1 MSAYHN
7 NSIASGEGDDVSAGN
22 NSRASFLKSCLGCID
37 QVEAVDSQI
46 GTCIQLRLVS
56 RSALNEY
63 GCIATLHT

>member
-22 NSRASFLKSCLGCID
+22 NSRASFLKSCLGGID

-46 GTCIQLRLVS
+46 GTCIQLR
-56 RSALNEY
+56 
-63 GCIATLHT
+63 